1 MICENIK
8 KIKNCIPNDISIV
21 AVSKTK
27 PKELILEAYKG
38 GHKVFGE
45 NKVQEL
51 IEKEQELPKDISW
64 HFIGHLQ
71 RNKVKFIAPFI
82 DLIHG
87 VDSFK
92 LLKEINKQAKK
103 HSRII
108 PCLLQFHIAKE
119 NTKFGFSQQETD
131 NIINS
136 DEFNELQNIKICG
149 VMGMASNTNDEDV
162 VANEFANLKLIFTKL
177 QSNDKTSSD
186 FKIISMG
193 MSNDYNIAIKQ
204 GSNMI
209 RVGSIIFGKR

>member
-8 KIKNCIPNDISIV
+8 KLKNNIPNNISIV

-27 PKELILEAYKG
+27 ANALILEAYNG
-38 GHKVFGE
+38 GHRVFGE

-71 RNKVKFIAPFI
+71 RNKVKFIAQFI

-103 HSRII
+103 HNRVI

-119 NTKFGFSQQETD
+119 TTKFGFSQQETD

-149 VMGMASNTNDEDV
+149 VMGMASNTNDENI

-177 QSNDKTSSD
+177 QSNNKTNSD

-209 RVGSIIFGKR
+209 RVGSVIFGKR

>member
-1 MICENIK
+1 MICDNIK

-27 PKELILEAYKG
+27 PKKLILEAYNC
-38 GHKVFGE
+38 GHRNFGE

-51 IEKEQELPKDISW
+51 IDKEQKLPKDISW

-103 HSRII
+103 HDRTI

-119 NTKFGFSQQETD
+119 TTKFGFSQQETD
-131 NIINS
+131 IIINS

-149 VMGMASNTNDEDV
+149 VMGMASNTSDEDII
-162 VANEFANLKLIFTKL
+162 ANEFANLKLIFTKL
-177 QSNDKTSSD
+177 QKNDKTDSN
-186 FKIISMG
+186 FKTISMG

-209 RVGSIIFGKR
+209 RLGSVIFGKR